1 MNDDSYRRRR
11 ARRCGYFRSRGWIVS
26 AAPIGETGVCPYVD
40 FSAYAGS
47 TSIVLLATSTL
58 VIRKLRTW
66 PARTGSV
73 FEAPGAGPLFQRS
86 LSIELSEA
94 RSAALDGSLDF
105 SSLLAALTA
114 GTRHRACTPSPS
126 STRDSLPD

>member
-1 MNDDSYRRRR
+1 MD
-11 ARRCGYFRSRGWIVS
+11 
-26 AAPIGETGVCPYVD
+26 AAPLRGL
-40 FSAYAGS
+40 SAYAGS
-47 TSIVLLATSTL
+47 TSMVLLATSSF

-94 RSAALDGSLDF
+94 RSAAGESALAF
-105 SSLLAALTA
+105 SSPWALFPAVARHTA
-114 GTRHRACTPSPS
+114 
-126 STRDSLPD
+126 

>member
-1 MNDDSYRRRR
+1 MTELDERRNRQLRQIIPSSRDRMTVPDRR
-11 ARRCGYFRSRGWIVS
+11 GRLSLRGL
-26 AAPIGETGVCPYVD
+26 
-40 FSAYAGS
+40 FAYAGS
-47 TSIVLLATSTL
+47 TSMFLLATSSL

-73 FEAPGAGPLFQRS
+73 FDVPAGAPLFQRS

-94 RSAALDGSLDF
+94 RSAAGESALAF
-105 SSLLAALTA
+105 SSPWALLAAVA
-114 GTRHRACTPSPS
+114 RHTACTPSPS